1 MSMKGIKQQ
10 TEAETLRVV
19 LMETTQQ
26 CSVTVSPLEAEPVQ
40 TGLNYLNRHQM
51 CCCETVQS
59 LQSVILVTVMNY

>member
-1 MSMKGIKQQ
+1 
-10 TEAETLRVV
+10 
-19 LMETTQQ
+19 METTQQ
-26 CSVTVSPLEAEPVQ
+26 CSATVSPLEAEPVR